1 MLIIGERIN
10 GMYKDVG
17 KAIRERDKATIQN
30 LAKKQVSCGADML
43 DVNVGPAAKDAGQ
56 AMKWLVETI
65 QEVVDVGLTLDS
77 TKPAVIEEGLK
88 IAKKKAMINSTTA
101 DKEKLDILVPM
112 AKKYK
117 AKIIGLTLGKSGV
130 PRDRA
135 QRSEYAA
142 AILTACVESGLNM
155 EDLYI
160 DPVVLPV
167 NVAQPQA
174 IEALEALREF
184 HLLYNPPPKTVVGLS
199 NISQGTNKR
208 SLINRIFLIMAQAQG
223 LNAAIVD
230 PMDSELMDAMITA
243 ELLLNKNI
251 YCDSYID
258 AYKKKHTV

>member
-1 MLIIGERIN
+1 MLVIGERIN
-10 GMYKDVG
+10 GMFQDV
-17 KAIRERDKATIQN
+17 AIAIKEKNKEAIQD
-30 LAKKQVSCGADML
+30 LAKKQVSCGASML
-43 DVNVGPAAKDAGQ
+43 DVNVGPAVKDAGD

-65 QEVVDVGLTLDS
+65 QEAVDVGLSLDS

-88 IAKKKAMINSTTA
+88 VAKKKAMINSTTA

-112 AKKYK
+112 AKKYNSRL
-117 AKIIGLTLGKSGV
+117 IGLTLGKSGV

-142 AILTACVESGLNM
+142 GILTACVEVGFNV

-167 NVAQPQA
+167 NVAQPQG
-174 IEALEALREF
+174 IEVLEALREF
-184 HLLYNPPPKTVVGLS
+184 KLLYNPAPKTVVGLS
-199 NISQGTNKR
+199 NVSQGADNR

-223 LNAAIVD
+223 LDAAIVD
-230 PMDSELMDAMITA
+230 PMDNELMDAMITA

-251 YCDSYID
+251 YCDSYLD
-258 AYKKKHTV
+258 AYRKK